1 MEPNLNGRLRR
12 STDVEVWRV
21 ATDANLHVS
30 RLDGAAEELGGY
42 ALGEL
47 NVHVHLLQCLVPLEH
62 LLPCLW
68 QGHGDQTLGQKGR
81 GQPQRRQTVEGAMG
95 GGSSKLCMKAW
106 RFPGAS
112 FSDMAGAG
120 VGAML

>member
-21 ATDANLHVS
+21 ATDANLHVA

-42 ALGEL
+42 ALGGL

-81 GQPQRRQTVEGAMG
+81 GQP
-95 GGSSKLCMKAW
+95 
-106 RFPGAS
+106 
-112 FSDMAGAG
+112 
-120 VGAML
+120 

>member
-1 MEPNLNGRLRR
+1 VEPNLNGRLRR

-21 ATDANLHVS
+21 ATDANLHVA

-62 LLPCLW
+62 L
-68 QGHGDQTLGQKGR
+68 
-81 GQPQRRQTVEGAMG
+81 
-95 GGSSKLCMKAW
+95 
-106 RFPGAS
+106 
-112 FSDMAGAG
+112 
-120 VGAML
+120 